1 MNSVVPC
8 SYLFIIFKT
17 SSSSI
22 YHLCITSKLYLLFF
36 NSKEFLCAINGHV
49 MKNPVKVRSSG
60 LVFEEA
66 TIDLWLNTR
75 GAVCPITNTYL
86 DRSDLLADDELRN
99 RYVYVCMHV
108 SVYMCMDVYLYAFMC
123 VCMGACMY
131 VYMYVC
137 MYVYMYVLMSM
148 HVCLYVCMCMYGCM
162 YACMDVC
169 MCVYVCMYVYMC
181 VSMYVCMF
189 VCMYLCVYIVILCMI
204 RCCRGRQFY
213 HSVMMMLLRTQLSI
227 F

>member
-1 MNSVVPC
+1 MVECYVGRIPSSVVPC

-22 YHLCITSKLYLLFF
+22 YHLCITTKLYLLLFDF
-36 NSKEFLCAINGHV
+36 KEFLCAINGHV

-99 RYVYVCMHV
+99 RYVYVCIYV
-108 SVYMCMDVYLYAFMC
+108 CMCMHMCMYVFICVWMYVCMYLCVYACMNMCMC
-123 VCMGACMY
+123 VYVCIYVYACMFICEYVYVWLY

-137 MYVYMYVLMSM
+137 MCVCIYVCM
-148 HVCLYVCMCMYGCM
+148 LYVCML
-162 YACMDVC
+162 
-169 MCVYVCMYVYMC
+169 
-181 VSMYVCMF
+181 
-189 VCMYLCVYIVILCMI
+189 VCMYLCVYFVVLCIMI
-204 RCCRGRQFY
+204 
-213 HSVMMMLLRTQLSI
+213 
-227 F
+227 